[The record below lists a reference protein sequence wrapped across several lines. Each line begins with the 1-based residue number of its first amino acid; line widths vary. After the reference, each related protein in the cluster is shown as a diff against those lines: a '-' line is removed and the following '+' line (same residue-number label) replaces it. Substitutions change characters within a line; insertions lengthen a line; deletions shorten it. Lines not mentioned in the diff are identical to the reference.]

1 MLRSRVACPDYG
13 LLGQLAR
20 DGLGVCLLPVYVASR
35 DLAQGELVQVLAD
48 YQIEPTPGSTLYAIT
63 LPGIHSSPQVK
74 AFVQFLAETVQAE
87 FPPVDLKKIAASP

>member
-1 MLRSRVACPDYG
+1 
-13 LLGQLAR
+13 
-20 DGLGVCLLPVYVASR
+20 
-35 DLAQGELVQVLAD
+35 VQVLAD